1 LNTKEIIDSIYVSLD
16 DDKVETAVRNC
27 LRLARAAG
35 DHFYAGV
42 FLRQLC
48 HDRDEFLAAY
58 YDDIHHL
65 KEEDQK
71 SLVDLAGKRWL
82 KTRSLSFSL
91 GTDAEGNDLN
101 FITASAGSLDH
112 EILCVEQGLADLVL
126 PSGMDPYDIAAFTDR
141 FNAEKEQFR
150 LKMRAF
156 TAIQTRLKT
165 LCGNYTNQLERQ
177 LDFQQQ
183 SQRFLDRVQNDVNN
197 FFKARSDDVYVKL
210 QKAAELAA
218 SRDLEDASLLLTE
231 VRRAFKATADFF
243 YPSIAGKVTCA
254 DGKERELGEDRYLNR
269 LQEFLARR
277 LPGST
282 SKHLLQAELDYL
294 GKFLSR
300 LNEMASKGVHA
311 SVTLAEAKQGLVGLY
326 FFLFN
331 VCQHLSQKP

>member
-48 HDRDEFLAAY
+48 HDRDEFFAAY

-112 EILCVEQGLADLVL
+112 EILCVEQRLADLVL

-141 FNAEKEQFR
+141 FNAEKEQLR

-156 TAIQTRLKT
+156 TAIKTRLKT

-243 YPSIAGKVTCA
+243 YPSIAG
-254 DGKERELGEDRYLNR
+254 R
-269 LQEFLARR
+269 
-277 LPGST
+277 
-282 SKHLLQAELDYL
+282 
-294 GKFLSR
+294 
-300 LNEMASKGVHA
+300 
-311 SVTLAEAKQGLVGLY
+311 
-326 FFLFN
+326 
-331 VCQHLSQKP
+331 